1 MLMNNIKKIL
11 KDIENAKDFKEFQE
25 FKLDSKVNLS
35 EDIYQK
41 LIFDLNQEENKTV
54 SYSKSYSCDSIDVI
68 DIDGMRYITFEDNI
82 YDLTNKGLDNLT
94 SITTYDNII

>member
-11 KDIENAKDFKEFQE
+11 EDIENTKDFKEFQE

-35 EDIYQK
+35 EDQYQK

-54 SYSKSYSCDSIDVI
+54 SYSKSYSCDTIDVI

-82 YDLTNKGLDNLT
+82 YDLTNKGLDNLI
-94 SITTYDNII
+94 SITAYHNII

>member
-1 MLMNNIKKIL
+1 MNNIKKIL
-11 KDIENAKDFKEFQE
+11 EDIEKTKDFKEFQE

-41 LIFDLNQEENKTV
+41 LIFDLNQDKDKNV
-54 SYSKSYSCDSIDVI
+54 SYSKSYSCDTIDVI
-68 DIDGMRYITFEDNI
+68 DIDGMRYITFDDDI
-82 YDLTNKGLDNLT
+82 YDLTNKGLDNLI

>member
-11 KDIENAKDFKEFQE
+11 ENIENTKNFKEFQE

-35 EDIYQK
+35 EDQYQK

-54 SYSKSYSCDSIDVI
+54 SYSKSYSCDTIDVI
-68 DIDGMRYITFEDNI
+68 DIDGMRYITLEDDI
-82 YDLTNKGLDNLT
+82 YDLTNKGLDNLI